1 MDKNQIYFVFIV
13 VVLLL
18 VLYNTRTCENY
29 LPPTIVE
36 HFSSDGD
43 SESDSD
49 AVSTDTDDL
58 LAT

>member
-1 MDKNQIYFVFIV
+1 MYFVFIV

-29 LPPTIVE
+29 APSVLSE

-43 SESDSD
+43 SASDSED
-49 AVSTDTDDL
+49 ESTDTDGH
-58 LAT
+58 A